1 MTTSPCTKLH
11 TTSCYVSMFWD
22 NIGHVKNELYDVL
35 LFIYQANA
43 TFEKSMLI
51 EQARLGITRV
61 KIEIRLLH
69 DLKQLSIKQYAG
81 LSQMSES
88 VSKQLAAWSK
98 SQKNKQ
104 T

>member
-1 MTTSPCTKLH
+1 MTQKEIYDLENANNNKI
-11 TTSCYVSMFWD
+11 YLYREGIFW
-22 NIGHVKNELYDVL
+22 KAYERS
-35 LFIYQANA
+35 A
-43 TFEKSMLI
+43 LI

-69 DLKQLSIKQYAG
+69 DLKQLSVKQYAV

-98 SQKNKQ
+98 SQKNKVKPNSD
-104 T
+104 